1 MRTLG
6 FVLTVLFSI
15 QAAFSQTITKDPGDF
30 NKVKVYD
37 QISAELIPSNEN
49 KVEISGKRCK
59 DVIVAN
65 QNGELKLAMPPSKL
79 LKGEEIEAKIYYQE
93 LKSVDASEGGY
104 ISSQQAVNS
113 PRLEVTAKEGAEIKL
128 QLDVEILKVK
138 SVTGAIVRL
147 EGKAGDQEV
156 SIGTGGIVE
165 AKDLITDRTDVSI
178 NAGGEAD
185 VNASK
190 YVKARTKAGGEITI
204 YGNPENVDKKSIL
217 GGTIVEAGD

>member
-1 MRTLG
+1 MKAIG
-6 FVLTVLFSI
+6 FLFAAAFSI
-15 QAAFSQTITKDPGDF
+15 QAFAQDVTKDPGDF
-30 NKVKVYD
+30 DKVKVFD
-37 QISAELIPSNEN
+37 QISAELVPSDVN
-49 KVEISGKRCK
+49 KVEISGKRSK

-79 LKGEEIEAKIYYQE
+79 LKGEEIEAKIYYKQ

-104 ISSQQAVNS
+104 ISSQQAVSS

-128 QLDVEILKVK
+128 ELEVEILKVK
-138 SVTGAIVRL
+138 SVTGAKINL
-147 EGKAGDQEV
+147 EGKASDQEI

-165 AKDLITDRTDVSI
+165 AKSLVTDRTEVSI

-185 VNASK
+185 VNATK

-204 YGNPENVDKKSIL
+204 YGNPQSVDKKSIL
-217 GGTIVEAGD
+217 GGTIVEDRE

>member
-1 MRTLG
+1 MRTTGLM
-6 FVLTVLFSI
+6 L
-15 QAAFSQTITKDPGDF
+15 AAFFAVQASWSQSVTKDPGDF

-37 QISAELIPSNEN
+37 RISAELIPSNEN
-49 KVEISGKRCK
+49 KVEITGKRCK
-59 DVIVAN
+59 DVIIAN
-65 QNGELKLAMPPSKL
+65 QNGELKLAMPPAKL

-93 LKSVDASEGGY
+93 LKSIDASEGGY
-104 ISSQQAVNS
+104 ISSQKAVNS
-113 PRLEVTAKEGAEIKL
+113 PKLEITAKEGAEIKL
-128 QLDVEILKVK
+128 ELDVEILRVK
-138 SVTGAIVRL
+138 SVTAATVRL
-147 EGKAGDQEV
+147 EGKASDQEI

-165 AKDLITDRTDVSI
+165 AKNLATNRTDVSI

-204 YGNPENVDKKSIL
+204 YGNPESIDKKSLL